1 MIAGWDE
8 GISTMRVGGKRQM
21 YVPAEL
27 GYGSAGA
34 GDDIP
39 PDAPLF
45 FECELKEVCSPA

>member
-1 MIAGWDE
+1 MG
-8 GISTMRVGGKRQM
+8 TLTLTR

-34 GDDIP
+34 GEDIP

-45 FECELKEVCSPA
+45 CDCELKEARSPG

>member
-1 MIAGWDE
+1 MAL
-8 GISTMRVGGKRQM
+8 TLTR

-27 GYGSAGA
+27 GYGSEGA

-45 FECELKEVCSPA
+45 FECELKEVHSPA